1 MGRVA
6 AVLEFIRAIR
16 GSVKVSDVK
25 VDRGGGDN
33 RTLEHFADAGDDS
46 FPLPTDYVASIDQDG
61 TGRESAVGY
70 LDPLNAQKATAGDK
84 RIYAR
89 DPATGAQVVEVWLKS
104 DGTASTENDNGSS
117 VLAPDGSVTST
128 SPNGSVTLAA
138 DGSITGT
145 NASGSFVLQAGGDFV
160 VNGVTIASTGAVT
173 IPTSLIL
180 NSREVAGHAHT
191 QPDTGADA
199 TVQGNTGANI

>member
-6 AVLEFIRAIR
+6 AILEFVRALR
-16 GSVKVSDVK
+16 NDVKVSDVK

-33 RTLEHFADAGDDS
+33 RTLEHFADSGDDS
-46 FPLPTDYVASIDQDG
+46 FPLPMDYVASVDQDG

-70 LDPLNAQKATAGDK
+70 LDPLNEQKATAGDK

-117 VLAPDGSVTST
+117 VLAPDGSVTGT
-128 SPNGSVTLAA
+128 SPNGSFTLAA
-138 DGSITGT
+138 DGSVTGT
-145 NASGSFVLQAGGDFV
+145 NANGSFVLQAGGNFV
-160 VNGVTIASTGAVT
+160 VNGVTIAANGDVT
-173 IPTSLIL
+173 IPTSLTLASKEI
-180 NSREVAGHAHT
+180 AGHDHGINGGSSA
-191 QPDTGADA
+191 PGP
-199 TVQGNTGANI
+199 TGANN